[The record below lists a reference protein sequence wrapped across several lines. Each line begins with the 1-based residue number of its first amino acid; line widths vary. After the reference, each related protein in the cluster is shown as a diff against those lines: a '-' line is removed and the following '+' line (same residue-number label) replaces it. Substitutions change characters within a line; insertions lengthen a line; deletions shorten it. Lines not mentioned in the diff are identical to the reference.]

1 MIEIDQ
7 DKVQIITYTIN
18 KPLKGF
24 SNISETKRHATKL
37 IQTKWGVN
45 CRFCDVVLGNR
56 EHVVGAH
63 PVDLGKDGFTGQLEA
78 ISWLCGMG

>member
-1 MIEIDQ
+1 MIEIVQ

-18 KPLKGF
+18 KPLKGL
-24 SNISETKRHATKL
+24 SNISETKRYATEL

-56 EHVVGAH
+56 EQVVGAH

-78 ISWLCGMG
+78 NSWMCGMG